1 MGCGW
6 CDANDGT
13 IYQVVRPRMFNPMIL
28 KNILESTKLDANFCA
43 DLLGVA
49 TDQFNEWLTGVRP
62 LPRFLLPEISS
73 ILGVSE
79 KMLISLPAGS
89 GKSAS
94 LASAALAP
102 AIWYK
107 LRDTKLVSADRELV
121 ALIRKL
127 GFFMDQLAIVRGEKL
142 RRFEPIFC
150 GIHDKVNRTLPP
162 AVQGKAAA
170 SEFRSMTDLA
180 HGQSGIGEWIRPT
193 LRKLGVLVVESPI
206 KSNVEGCAFSV
217 GSDSGATPCVFANS
231 YKSTWFRRNAVI
243 LHEIGHA
250 IFDLESDQ
258 VSIDYKDEAS
268 DELKELRAQTF
279 AQECLVPQSVLV
291 QISNRFGIKW
301 DGLAAAD
308 LAQLMAYSHAEQRL
322 ILKAAYDAEFI
333 DAEQFER
340 YSGIDCL
347 AELRSLTT
355 HALNTRE
362 YLRTQALE
370 MPKWIAEN
378 RNTELGR
385 RSLRLPS
392 LYVSQVLNAW
402 ADQQI
407 SEGKA
412 AEMLMV
418 DRDTFRVRFSSIVKG
433 TQKAA

>member
-1 MGCGW
+1 
-6 CDANDGT
+6 
-13 IYQVVRPRMFNPMIL
+13 MIL

-49 TDQFNEWLTGVRP
+49 TDQFHEWLIGTRP
-62 LPRFLLPEISS
+62 VPRFLLPELSS

-79 KMLISLPAGS
+79 KILLSFSPGS
-89 GKSAS
+89 GKSAAF
-94 LASAALAP
+94 ASATLAP

-107 LRDTKLVSADRELV
+107 LRDAKLVSADRELV

-127 GFFMDQLAIVRGEKL
+127 GFFMDQLAIIRGEKL
-142 RRFEPIFC
+142 RRFEPIFR
-150 GIHDKVNRTLPP
+150 GIHDKVHRALPP
-162 AVQGKAAA
+162 VVQGREAA
-170 SEFRSMTDLA
+170 SEFRSMTDLD

-206 KSNVEGCAFSV
+206 KSDVEGCAFSV
-217 GSDSGATPCVFANS
+217 GSDCSATPCVYANS
-231 YKSTWFRRNAVI
+231 YKSTWFRRNGVI

-258 VSIDYKDEAS
+258 VSIDYKEETS

-279 AQECLVPQSVLV
+279 AQECLVPKAVLV

-301 DGLAAAD
+301 DNLTSMSI
-308 LAQLMAYSHAEQRL
+308 AQLMAYSHAEQRL
-322 ILKAAYDAEFI
+322 VLKAAHDAELI
-333 DAEQFER
+333 DTEQLQQ
-340 YSGIDCL
+340 YTNVDCS
-347 AELRSLTT
+347 ADVRQLTT

-362 YLRTQALE
+362 YLRSQAFE

-392 LYVSQVLNAW
+392 LYVGQVLDAW
-402 ADQQI
+402 TNQQI

-418 DRDTFRVRFSSIVKG
+418 DRDTFRSRFNSLSKG
-433 TQKAA
+433 TEKAA